1 MSVNAKI
8 ENILKNMT
16 LEEKIGQL
24 CVPILQKGEI
34 TQDLISYVCDY
45 HVGMLRY
52 CPNAEFDNSSEVVGK
67 PNKFFRPSEMADF
80 INSIQRMAKIPLFFA
95 VDQEGGSR
103 NDINRAGAFAYGG
116 HMQFGAADDVS
127 LTYDVAFAVGRE
139 FASMGINLV
148 QAPIV
153 DVLTYDGR
161 RTMKAATFGDNTKK
175 VCEHSLAMMK
185 GFSDGGIA
193 VMAKHFPGYGSVAT
207 DAHKGIAEIIKD
219 FQALDSED
227 IEPMKQL
234 FENGLNGVMTGH
246 VITHCIDDEY
256 PATVSEKVITNY
268 LREKLGF
275 DGIVET
281 DAMRMPAMQKLYG
294 TAKAS
299 VLAIKA
305 GCDLVLLRG
314 NMEHFK
320 EGFEAILNAAESG
333 EIEIGQIESS
343 VRRILVQKDKIGL
356 LDKPFVNAEKA
367 QEIVGCQK
375 HKELAQRLADN
386 SAAVLK
392 GETNLLSEDERI
404 LVVCCE
410 PQKIRAAEDEI
421 QCVDML
427 EKAVKR
433 YFENTD
439 GIMVSL
445 APGKDDI
452 NKVSEMLS
460 KKSYDAVIFGCCNAI
475 IYESQCEL
483 AAFLRSN
490 TEKMVTVA
498 MESPYDVEIMPE
510 ADLFISTFGVSAQ
523 SMDTAARIMCGK
535 HSAKGVLPVKINL

>member
-1 MSVNAKI
+1 MSVSTKI
-8 ENILKNMT
+8 ENIISNMT
-16 LEEKIGQL
+16 LEEKVGQL

-67 PNKFFRPSEMADF
+67 PNKYFSPSEMADF
-80 INSIQRMAKIPLFFA
+80 INSIQKMSKIPLFFA

-127 LTYDVAFAVGRE
+127 LTYEVALATARE

-161 RTMKAATFGDNTKK
+161 RTMKAATFGDSTKK

-185 GFSDGGIA
+185 GFRDGGIA

-219 FQALDSED
+219 FQSLDSED

-246 VITHCIDDEY
+246 VITHCIDDKY

-268 LREKLGF
+268 LRKTLGF

-281 DAMRMPAMQKLYG
+281 DAMRMPAIQKLYG

-299 VLAIKA
+299 VMAIKA

-320 EGFEAILNAAESG
+320 EGYEAILDAAENG
-333 EIEIGQIESS
+333 EILIEQIDSS
-343 VRRILVQKDKIGL
+343 VKRILLQKDKINL
-356 LDKPFVNAEKA
+356 LEKPFVNAQKS
-367 QEIVGCQK
+367 QEIVGCEK

-386 SAAVLK
+386 SVAVLK
-392 GETNLLSEDERI
+392 GKGTLLSKEDRI

-445 APGKDDI
+445 SHGEDDI
-452 NKVSEMLS
+452 AKVAKMLE
-460 KKSYDAVIFGCCNAI
+460 KKNYDAVVFGCCNAI

-483 AAFLRSN
+483 AKFLRSCFS
-490 TEKMVTVA
+490 KMVIVA

-535 HSAKGVLPVKINL
+535 HSSKGVLPVKINL